1 MIPES
6 LKYFIEKFSKLPSLG
21 PRLATRLAF
30 YLANTDKNELDSLE
44 KAIGNLKK
52 INRCTQCFFLSDRKN
67 LCEICSNPKRDKN
80 VIAIV
85 EKEADLMSLEKTGS
99 FNGHYLIL
107 GALTERGSLEAAQK
121 LRIQAL
127 KEKIKSSGNKA
138 KEIIVALSPNTFGDF
153 VSGLIKQEF
162 KDFSEKI
169 TRLGRGIPTGGEI
182 EFADEETLSQALER
196 RN

>member
-6 LKYFIEKFSKLPSLG
+6 IKYFIERFSKLPSLG

-30 YLANTDKNELDSLE
+30 YLASADKNDLDALE
-44 KAIGNLKK
+44 KAVGNLKK
-52 INRCTQCFFLSDRKN
+52 INRCGQCFFLSDGKD
-67 LCEICSNPKRDKN
+67 LCGICSNPKRDKS

-85 EKEADLMSLEKTGS
+85 EKETDLMSLEQTGN
-99 FNGHYLIL
+99 FKGHYLVL
-107 GALTERGSLEAAQK
+107 GELTERGSLEVAQK
-121 LRIQAL
+121 LRLQTL
-127 KEKIKSSGNKA
+127 KDKIKNSGKA
-138 KEIIVALSPNTFGDF
+138 KEIIVALSPSTFGDF
-153 VSGLIKQEF
+153 VGGLIKQEF
-162 KDFSEKI
+162 KDLSEKI